1 MKHAPMPVKLTIAF
15 CERAYCFFVNRHSL
29 PDMQV
34 RDNLLRKAGLLSR
47 GGRGTSAPHATG
59 QDIVRMTLGQV
70 CSWQAKDVVEGYRKV
85 SRFQLVSAREE
96 NKADGSAWKVDPLF
110 PVGSTLEDVLH
121 ASFRH
126 QASSF
131 QAYFRQQAVD
141 RPCRVCSLQVD
152 HSPVE
157 PRAYFEVKYDFDV
170 TTPTPRTAT
179 WVMTFA
185 GPPEVSEKE
194 DVDVVE
200 YSTRIRDLWMLMN
213 LYGMVEGLSLECLSR
228 DDDPSA
234 ATDGP
239 DRFNEE
245 QFLQHWIE
253 TYKQINRQMDR
264 QMDRHGAPT
273 PKRSNSA

>member
-1 MKHAPMPVKLTIAF
+1 MKLTIAF
-15 CERAYCFFVNRHSL
+15 CERAFCFFVNRHSL
-29 PDMQV
+29 PDMSV

-47 GGRGTSAPHATG
+47 GGRGASAPRATG
-59 QDIVRMTLGQV
+59 TDIVRMTIGQV
-70 CSWQAKDVVEGYRKV
+70 CSWQLKDVVEGYRKV
-85 SRFQLVSAREE
+85 SRFELVSVREE
-96 NKADGSAWKVDPLF
+96 NKADGSARKVDPPF

-126 QASSF
+126 QASSLRP
-131 QAYFRQQAVD
+131 YFHQQVVD
-141 RPCRVCSLQVD
+141 RPCRNRSLQVD

-157 PRAYFEVKYDFDV
+157 PRAYFEVEYDFDV
-170 TTPTPRTAT
+170 TTPNPRTAT

-185 GPPEVSEKE
+185 GPPEVSEDE

-200 YSTRIRDLWMLMN
+200 YSTRIRDLWMPVN
-213 LYGMVEGLSLECLSR
+213 LYGMVEGLAPE
-228 DDDPSA
+228 DDDPSVA
-234 ATDGP
+234 ADGP

-245 QFLQHWIE
+245 QFLQDWIDN
-253 TYKQINRQMDR
+253 YKQINRQIDR

>member
-1 MKHAPMPVKLTIAF
+1 MKLTIAV
-15 CERAYCFFVNRHSL
+15 CERAYCNFNRHSL
-29 PDMQV
+29 PDMSV

-47 GGRGTSAPHATG
+47 GGRGASAPLATG
-59 QDIVRMTLGQV
+59 TDIVRMTIGQV
-70 CSWQAKDVVEGYRKV
+70 CSWQLKDVVEGYRRV
-85 SRFQLVSAREE
+85 SRFELVGAREE
-96 NKADGSAWKVDPLF
+96 NKADGSARKVDPLF

-126 QASSF
+126 QASNL
-131 QAYFRQQAVD
+131 QAYFRQQVVD
-141 RPCRVCSLQVD
+141 RPCRVRSLQVD

-157 PRAYFEVKYDFDV
+157 PRAYFEVEYDFDV

-185 GPPEVSEKE
+185 GPPAVSEDE

-200 YSTRIRDLWMLMN
+200 YSTRIRDLWMSVD
-213 LYGMVEGLSLECLSR
+213 LYGKVEGFVPFSE
-228 DDDPSA
+228 DDDPSVA
-234 ATDGP
+234 ADGP

-245 QFLQHWIE
+245 QFLQDWIDNS
-253 TYKQINRQMDR
+253 KQINR